1 MAEGG
6 FLVELNRIMKI
17 SKAEFAKGVIGD
29 DYGMED
35 NLPHIAFFG
44 RSNVGKS
51 SVINSLVGKK
61 DLVRVS
67 KVPGKTREANFFRIN
82 DFFYLVD
89 FPGYGYAKRSI
100 LERNKMIKRIFW
112 YVEFS
117 NARPKAVFLIIDANV
132 GLTALDRDMIKI
144 LEANKHQIVI
154 VANKIDKLAKGAAE
168 KQLSSI
174 QKEARDIP
182 VLRYSAKTNEG
193 KEELTKKITSFV

>member
-1 MAEGG
+1 
-6 FLVELNRIMKI
+6 MKI
-17 SKAEFAKGVIGD
+17 SKAEFVKGVIGD
-29 DYGMED
+29 DYGLRD

-51 SVINSLVGKK
+51 SVINSLVGRKN
-61 DLVRVS
+61 LVRTS

-82 DFFYLVD
+82 NAFYFVD

-100 LERNKMIKRIFW
+100 QQRNKMIKRIFW

-117 NARPKAVFLIIDANV
+117 SARPKAVFLIIDANV
-132 GLTALDRDMIKI
+132 GLTALDWDMIKI

-154 VANKIDKLAKGAAE
+154 IANKIDKLAKGAAG

-182 VLRYSAKTNEG
+182 VLGYSAKTNEG
-193 KEELTKKITSFV
+193 KDELTQKIASFV

>member
-1 MAEGG
+1 
-6 FLVELNRIMKI
+6 LVGLNRIMEI

-29 DYGMED
+29 DYGLEG

-44 RSNVGKS
+44 RSNAGKS

-61 DLVRVS
+61 DLVKAS

-82 DFFYLVD
+82 GSFYLVD

-100 LERNKMIKRIFW
+100 SERNKIIKRIFW

-117 NARPKAVFLIIDANV
+117 DARPKAVFLIIDANV
-132 GLTALDRDMIKI
+132 GLTALDRDIIKI

-154 VANKIDKLAKGAAE
+154 VANKVDKLAKGVE
-168 KQLSSI
+168 GKQLSSI
-174 QKEARDIP
+174 KKEARDIP

-193 KEELTKKITSFV
+193 KDELTKKIASFV

>member
-1 MAEGG
+1 
-6 FLVELNRIMKI
+6 MKI

-29 DYGMED
+29 DYGMKD

-44 RSNVGKS
+44 RSNTGKS

-61 DLVRVS
+61 DLVKVS
-67 KVPGKTREANFFRIN
+67 KMPGKTRQANFFRIN
-82 DFFYLVD
+82 DSFYLVD

-117 NARPKAVFLIIDANV
+117 NARPEAVFLIIDANV

-144 LEANKHQIVI
+144 LEANEHQIVI
-154 VANKIDKLAKGAAE
+154 VANKIDKLGKIAAE
-168 KQLSSI
+168 KQLSLI
-174 QKEARDIP
+174 KKEARDIP

-193 KEELTKKITSFV
+193 KDELTKKIASFV

>member
-1 MAEGG
+1 M
-6 FLVELNRIMKI
+6 VELNRIMKI

-29 DYGMED
+29 DYGLED
-35 NLPHIAFFG
+35 NLPQIAFLG
-44 RSNVGKS
+44 RSNAGKS

-61 DLVRVS
+61 DLVKTS
-67 KVPGKTREANFFRIN
+67 KMPGKTREANFFRIN
-82 DFFYLVD
+82 NSFYFVD

-100 LERNKMIKRIFW
+100 LERNKIIKRIFW
-112 YVEFS
+112 YVKFS
-117 NARPKAVFLIIDANV
+117 NARPKAVFLIIEASV

-144 LEANKHQIVI
+144 LEVNKHKIVI

-182 VLRYSAKTNEG
+182 VLGYSAKTNEG
-193 KEELTKKITSFV
+193 KDELTKKIAGFVVK

>member
-1 MAEGG
+1 MVG
-6 FLVELNRIMKI
+6 LNRIMEI

-29 DYGMED
+29 DYGLEG

-44 RSNVGKS
+44 RSNAGKS

-61 DLVRVS
+61 DLVKAS

-82 DFFYLVD
+82 GSFYLVD

-100 LERNKMIKRIFW
+100 SERNKIIKRIFW

-117 NARPKAVFLIIDANV
+117 DARPKAVFLIIDANV
-132 GLTALDRDMIKI
+132 GLTALDRDIIKI

-154 VANKIDKLAKGAAE
+154 VANKVDKLAKGVE
-168 KQLSSI
+168 GKQLSSI
-174 QKEARDIP
+174 KKEARDIP

-193 KEELTKKITSFV
+193 KDELTKKIASFV

>member
-1 MAEGG
+1 
-6 FLVELNRIMKI
+6 MKI
-17 SKAEFAKGVIGD
+17 LKAEFAKGVIGD
-29 DYGMED
+29 DYSLRD
-35 NLPHIAFFG
+35 NLPHVAFFG

-61 DLVRVS
+61 NLVKTS
-67 KVPGKTREANFFRIN
+67 KMPGKTREANFFRIN
-82 DFFYLVD
+82 DSFYFVD

-117 NARPKAVFLIIDANV
+117 NARPKAVFLIIDVNV
-132 GLTALDRDMIKI
+132 GLTVLDQGMIKI
-144 LEANKHQIVI
+144 LKENKHQIVI
-154 VANKIDKLAKGAAE
+154 IANKIDKLAKGVAG

-182 VLRYSAKTNEG
+182 VFGYSAKTNEG
-193 KEELTKKITSFV
+193 KNELTKKIASFV

>member
-1 MAEGG
+1 
-6 FLVELNRIMKI
+6 MKI
-17 SKAEFAKGVIGD
+17 SKAEFTKGVIGE
-29 DYGMED
+29 DYGLKD
-35 NLPHIAFFG
+35 NLPHVAFFG
-44 RSNVGKS
+44 RSNAGKS

-61 DLVRVS
+61 DLARTN
-67 KVPGKTREANFFRIN
+67 KMPGKTREANFFRIN
-82 DFFYLVD
+82 DSFYLVD
-89 FPGYGYAKRSI
+89 FPGYGYAKRSM

-154 VANKIDKLAKGAAE
+154 IANKIDKLAKGAAE
-168 KQLSSI
+168 NQLSSI
-174 QKEARDIP
+174 IKETRDIP

-193 KEELTKKITSFV
+193 KDELTKKIASFVL